1 MDLENIISIAGY
13 SGLHKVVGSTKNGIV
28 VESLEDGKRMAAY
41 STHKVSALDDIS
53 IFTETEDV
61 PLKDVFQKMHDTNK
75 GKAGIGHKSSA
86 DELKTFFEKS
96 LPDYDKDRVYIS
108 DIKKVIR
115 WYNLLIESGLLK
127 PEVKEDKK
135 SKKDTSTGSA
145 STKTKA
151 KPKAKTAKPKTT
163 KVKAPKASG
172 AKGKMTKST
181 SLKSK

>member
-41 STHKVSALDDIS
+41 ATHKVSALDDIS
-53 IFTETEDV
+53 IFSETEDV
-61 PLKDVFQKMHDTNK
+61 PLKDVFQKMYDENK
-75 GKAGIGHKSSA
+75 GKAGISHKA
-86 DELKTFFEKS
+86 AALELKAFFLKS
-96 LPDYDKDRVYIS
+96 MSDYDQERVYVS

-127 PEVKEDKK
+127 PLEKEAKPSSD
-135 SKKDTSTGSA
+135 
-145 STKTKA
+145 TKA
-151 KPKAKTAKPKTT
+151 KKEVKPKAKTAKPKAT
-163 KVKAPKASG
+163 KTKAPKVTG
-172 AKGKMTKST
+172 AKGKVTKST

>member
-28 VESLEDGKRMAAY
+28 VESLEGGKRMAAY

-61 PLKDVFQKMHDTNK
+61 PLKDVFQKMYGTNN
-75 GKAGIGHKSSA
+75 GKAGINHKSSA
-86 DELKTFFEKS
+86 EELKTFFKKS
-96 LPDYDKDRVYIS
+96 LPDYDQERVYVS

-115 WYNLLIESGLLK
+115 WYNLLIESGMLK
-127 PEVKEDKK
+127 PEEKEGK
-135 SKKDTSTGSA
+135 SKKEV
-145 STKTKA
+145 KVK
-151 KPKAKTAKPKTT
+151 KEVKQKAKTAKPKAS

-172 AKGKMTKST
+172 AKGKATKST